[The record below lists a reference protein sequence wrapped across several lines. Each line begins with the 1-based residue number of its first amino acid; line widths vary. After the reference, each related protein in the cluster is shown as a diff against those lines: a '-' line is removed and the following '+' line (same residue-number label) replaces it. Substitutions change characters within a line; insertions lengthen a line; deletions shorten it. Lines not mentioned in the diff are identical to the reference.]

1 MCADSGRICADNSA
15 LSKRAVSGGIK
26 RAVSGVTETA
36 AEYVQT
42 TFRKC
47 TELSA
52 MFKRAANCGL
62 VQQGCH
68 WHYLCDITRRST
80 GLNIEYLTSSSLR
93 ILIDSLRTQG
103 VHTRTSPPF

>member
-15 LSKRAVSGGIK
+15 LSKRAVSEGIK

-47 TELSA
+47 TELNA
-52 MFKRAANCGL
+52 MFNRAANCD
-62 VQQGCH
+62 
-68 WHYLCDITRRST
+68 LCVCVRDDE
-80 GLNIEYLTSSSLR
+80 GE
-93 ILIDSLRTQG
+93 
-103 VHTRTSPPF
+103 VHVR

>member
-15 LSKRAVSGGIK
+15 LSKRAVSEGIK

-47 TELSA
+47 E
-52 MFKRAANCGL
+52 C
-62 VQQGCH
+62 C
-68 WHYLCDITRRST
+68 
-80 GLNIEYLTSSSLR
+80 
-93 ILIDSLRTQG
+93 
-103 VHTRTSPPF
+103 VHVR

>member
-15 LSKRAVSGGIK
+15 LSK

-52 MFKRAANCGL
+52 MFKRAANCD
-62 VQQGCH
+62 
-68 WHYLCDITRRST
+68 LCVCVRDDEGEVVS
-80 GLNIEYLTSSSLR
+80 
-93 ILIDSLRTQG
+93 
-103 VHTRTSPPF
+103 VVCM